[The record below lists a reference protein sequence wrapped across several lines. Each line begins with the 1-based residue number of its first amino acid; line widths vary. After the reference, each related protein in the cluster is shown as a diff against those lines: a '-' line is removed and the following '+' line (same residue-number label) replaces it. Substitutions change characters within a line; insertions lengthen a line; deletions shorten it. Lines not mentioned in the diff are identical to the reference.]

1 MTPTYPS
8 GELGLVTVDVPAG
21 DHEVIVGFGA
31 TPSRTAGGFISL
43 LSLALWLAL
52 VWWRARDQRSLLVT
66 GVGLAALAVALA
78 LNGFGL
84 GQRSWTP
91 PPVQASIEDVAVLL
105 AAETETVPEQHAVGV
120 TLTWLALRD
129 AGQDYKVFVHLLG
142 PDGSV
147 IGQHDGDPVG
157 GFTPVT
163 RWRSGEIIRDFH
175 IVPLPPDLPP
185 GDYSLRAGLYQL
197 EPLRNLTVEP
207 ATPDGRVD
215 IGTVEVRY

>member
-1 MTPTYPS
+1 M
-8 GELGLVTVDVPAG
+8 
-21 DHEVIVGFGA
+21 
-31 TPSRTAGGFISL
+31 
-43 LSLALWLAL
+43 
-52 VWWRARDQRSLLVT
+52 T
-66 GVGLAALAVALA
+66 GVGVAVLAVALV
-78 LNGFGL
+78 LNGLGL

-91 PPVQASIEDVAVLL
+91 PPVQASIEDLAVLL
-105 AAETETVPEQHAVGV
+105 AAESETLPGQNAVGV

-163 RWRSGEIIRDFH
+163 RWRSGEIIRDLH

-197 EPLRNLTVEP
+197 EPLRNLSVDPPTS
-207 ATPDGRVD
+207 DGRVD
-215 IGTVEVRY
+215 IGAVTVP